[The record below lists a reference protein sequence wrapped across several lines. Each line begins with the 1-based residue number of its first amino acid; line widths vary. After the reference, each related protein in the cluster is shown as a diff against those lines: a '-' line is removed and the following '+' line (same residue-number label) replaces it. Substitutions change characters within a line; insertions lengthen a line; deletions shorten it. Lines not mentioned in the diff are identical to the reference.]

1 MFGRMNKPDRL
12 IDPDIQRLL
21 DASLDEE
28 LRRAVRAW
36 LERRRMTPSAFGRR
50 VAGDPGFVPQ
60 RLQPGRTVTLDTA
73 DRALRFIGY
82 FEFRPLI
89 CWELEAF
96 MQVTGT
102 KHWVLGYRSVGQ
114 SKFVARLRRGAS
126 PQLATLDRCRQWM
139 REQVGAEDRWA
150 ICAAVSL
157 KAADGAGEYAQPAM
171 LLHTLRAQGEITM
184 NRHSV
189 LLTTAQA
196 AAALGLSPRTLERY
210 RVKGCGPRFRKV
222 GRWVRYLPVDLERW
236 LNSRSRQSTSDD
248 GSSDEEED
256 E

>member
-1 MFGRMNKPDRL
+1 MFGRMNTPDRL

-28 LRRAVRAW
+28 LRVAVQAY
-36 LERRRMTPSAFGRR
+36 LERRVMTPSGFGRR
-50 VAGDPGFVPQ
+50 VAGDPCFVSK

-73 DRALRFIGY
+73 DRVLRFIGLL
-82 FEFRPLI
+82 EFRPLI
-89 CWELEAF
+89 CWELDAF
-96 MQVTGT
+96 MQVTGIR
-102 KHWVLGYRSVGQ
+102 HWILGYRSVGQ
-114 SKFVARLRRGAS
+114 SKFVTRLRRGAS
-126 PQLATLDRCRQWM
+126 PHLATLDRCREWM
-139 REQVGAEDRWA
+139 RGQVGAEDRWA

-157 KAADGAGEYAQPAM
+157 MAANGAGEYAQPAM
-171 LLHTLRAQGEITM
+171 LLHTLRAQGEQPM
-184 NRHSV
+184 NKDYV

-210 RVKGCGPRFRKV
+210 RVAGGGPRYRKV

-236 LNSRSRQSTSDD
+236 LESRARESTSDD
-248 GSSDEEED
+248 GKSDEEED